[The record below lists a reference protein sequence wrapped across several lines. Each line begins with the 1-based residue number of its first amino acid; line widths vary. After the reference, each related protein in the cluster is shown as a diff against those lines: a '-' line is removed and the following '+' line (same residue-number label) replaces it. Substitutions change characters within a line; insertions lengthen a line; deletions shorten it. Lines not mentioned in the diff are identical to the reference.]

1 MRVLAQITEN
11 RKVEARK
18 PLIFLDTVFAFYIEK
33 VTLRQSRLYHAHT
46 GISKGKSLMNIA
58 RQTIGKRS
66 GCCSVEYAPGPA
78 RLGASAASLVLAAYT
93 QSTSGGELGAILDR
107 YATDMLRESPELAS
121 GLGVSDAQAGGRY
134 IDRLSDVSRDGLRR
148 QRGIAEAAL
157 AALGHLDRA
166 SLCDQDRVTYDV
178 VTTAL
183 RDTVDA
189 ANFETG
195 TGAQAP
201 YTVTQLTG
209 NYAFIPDF
217 LASQHPITNREEA
230 EAYLTR
236 LSAYARVLD
245 QETTRIGE
253 DAAAGVLPPDFTL
266 DGAVRQLRGFAETPP
281 AQTVLVASLQARLA
295 DVEETKIPDAD
306 KTALIQLAEAMV
318 RDEVLPAYRRQIDAL
333 NALKPRATHD
343 AGVWKLPR
351 GEELYATALRANT
364 TTTMSPD
371 DIHQLGT
378 ELVASLNAEMD
389 AILRAQGMP
398 NGTLA
403 ERLDALAR
411 RPDQIYPNTDA
422 GRARLLADLN
432 AQVEII
438 RARMPEVCGTL
449 AHAAL
454 EIRRVPEFTEV
465 GAPGGYYQPG
475 ALDGSRP
482 GAYYIN
488 LRNPAEEWPK
498 FSLPTLTYHEGIP
511 GHHWQ
516 ISIQQESGSIP
527 FIRSALLG
535 FTAYAEGW
543 ALYAE
548 QLADE
553 MGLYANDP
561 LGRLGYLQS
570 AAFRASRLV
579 VDTGLH
585 AKRWTREQAI
595 ASMVAATGDQES
607 NIVTEIERYC
617 VWPGQA
623 CAYMIGRQALKR
635 LRESARAT
643 LGARFDLKGFH
654 DVVLTNGST
663 PLSVTEQLV
672 QQWVASVQKG

>member
-1 MRVLAQITEN
+1 
-11 RKVEARK
+11 
-18 PLIFLDTVFAFYIEK
+18 
-33 VTLRQSRLYHAHT
+33 
-46 GISKGKSLMNIA
+46 MNIS
-58 RQTIGKRS
+58 RQTIGKRA

-78 RLGASAASLVLAAYT
+78 RLGASAAGLVLAAYT
-93 QSTSGGELGAILDR
+93 RSTSGGELGAILDR
-107 YATDMLRESPELAS
+107 YATDILQESPELAS
-121 GLGVSDAQAGGRY
+121 ALGVSDAQAGGRY

-148 QRGIAEAAL
+148 QHGIAEAAL

-166 SLCDQDRVTYDV
+166 SLGDQDRVTYDV

-183 RDTVDA
+183 RDTVDS

-253 DAAAGVLPPDFTL
+253 DAAAGVIQPDFTI
-266 DGAVRQLRGFAETPP
+266 DGAVRQLRGFAGTVP
-281 AQTVLVASLQARLA
+281 AQTVLVASLQERLA
-295 DVEETKIPDAD
+295 GVTEIADAD

-389 AILRAQGMP
+389 AILRAQGMA

-422 GRARLLADLN
+422 DRARLLADLN
-432 AQVEII
+432 AQVAVI

-449 AHAAL
+449 ARAAL
-454 EIRRVPEFTEV
+454 EIRRVPPFTEA

-475 ALDGSRP
+475 SLDGLRP

-516 ISIQQESGSIP
+516 IAIQQESGAIP

-635 LRESARAT
+635 MRESARST